1 MQEVSTLTFVADIQQ
16 LHVEPTTVCQAECPM
31 CIRTI
36 LGYHN
41 RTMENKELS
50 FNQFKT
56 LVSPLLSNL
65 NKVLFCGSFGDPIA
79 CKDLRM
85 MMLWMLQ
92 KNPRLV
98 IGINTNGALGSTKL
112 WTNIAYLFK
121 SNLYNYVVFSLDG
134 LEDTNNIYRKKVV
147 WKKAMANAKAFID
160 AGGVAH
166 WEMIVFKHNEHQ
178 IDEAKQLAED
188 MGFRV
193 FRTKATSRFD
203 HNPNT
208 GLEPPTNHSFE
219 MKDKEFACHAEEQK
233 SVYLSAEGIWYPCC
247 FTHVSTETSVS
258 WLFDDQWGDPIV
270 NINDRSTKWY
280 NLEKNILS
288 RNLDTVCHRA
298 CATTAFSGQWTTE
311 QYFS

>member
-1 MQEVSTLTFVADIQQ
+1 MTFVADIKR
-16 LHVEPTTVCQAECPM
+16 LHIEPTTVCQAECPM
-31 CIRTI
+31 CSRTI

-41 RTMENKELS
+41 GTMENKELK

-56 LVSPLLSNL
+56 LVKPLISNL
-65 NKVLFCGSFGDPIA
+65 TKVLFCGSLGDPVA

-92 KNPRLV
+92 KNPHLT
-98 IGINTNGALGSTKL
+98 IGINTNGAIGSTDL
-112 WTNIAYLFK
+112 WTNIAYLTK
-121 SNLYNYVVFSLDG
+121 DNPYSYVIFSLDG
-134 LEDTNNIYRKKVV
+134 LEDTNDTYRKKVV
-147 WKKAMANAKAFID
+147 WKKAMANATAYIN
-160 AGGVAH
+160 AGGTAH

-203 HNPNT
+203 HNTDT

-219 MKDKEFACHAEEQK
+219 MKEKEFVCHVEEEK
-233 SVYLSAEGIWYPCC
+233 SVYLSAEGLWYPCC
-247 FTHVSTETSVS
+247 WTHVAHTRK
-258 WLFDDQWGDPIV
+258 DDQWGDPIV

-288 RNLDTVCHRA
+288 KHLDKVCHRA